1 MAAESGSVV
10 TVCASPGHGFSK
22 AVQARIR
29 LVEGRGVEGDGHA
42 GETVQHLSRIRRDPT
57 QPNLRQVHLIHS
69 ELLAELG
76 SRGFD
81 VKPGDL
87 GENLLTRDIALLSLP
102 RGTRLHI
109 GPLAVVELTGL
120 RNPCAQIDNFRTGM
134 LKAVLEKDRE
144 GNLVRKAGVMG
155 IVLAGGEVAPGDL
168 IRLELPAGSQEAL
181 APV

>member
-1 MAAESGSVV
+1 MAADTGSVI
-10 TVCASPGHGFSK
+10 TVSASPGHGFSK
-22 AVQARIR
+22 AVQASIK
-29 LVEGRGVEGDGHA
+29 LIEGRGVEGDGHA
-42 GETVQHLSRIRRDPT
+42 GETVQHLSRIKRDPT

-69 ELLAELG
+69 ELLEELG
-76 SRGFD
+76 SEGFN

-87 GENLLTRDIALLSLP
+87 GENLMTRDIPLLSLP

-120 RNPCAQIDNFRTGM
+120 RNPCAQIENFQAGL
-134 LKAVLEKDRE
+134 LKAVLDKDDE

-155 IVLAGGEVAPGDL
+155 IVLKGGEVAPGDP
-168 IRLELPAGSQEAL
+168 IRLELPAGDQEPL